1 MQNII
6 LILLSLLIIVVLGII
21 YFNYKK
27 MNTQQMQLKK
37 LELDMSALR
46 NFIEN
51 RIMTQFPSTSS
62 YLGTSFNDI
71 VENKMEQLESSQME
85 QEEVIDEKV
94 ESDEGSDEGSD
105 EESEEESDEE
115 SDEEKIVTENN
126 VIHEDLEIVD
136 EEDDAEEEDDE
147 EEDDEEDDGDEDVD
161 VDVDDVTE
169 EQTNDLEE
177 INSSELEQSQPN
189 VDINL
194 MHSIMML
201 GGELKEVTSDE
212 DMEIIV
218 KPRSKK
224 PSEDPMEFDEGTI
237 IKSNNDDKEY
247 ILKVNKKGKKR
258 WTVIK
263 S

>member
-94 ESDEGSDEGSD
+94 
-105 EESEEESDEE
+105 ESEEESDEE